1 MPHADSS
8 FVPDTVK
15 TKEEFWAHV
24 HAQVQSLIAVRK
36 QWVSSRLCILFDI
49 HHNFNIDVA
58 AFDFDGLL
66 N

>member
-8 FVPDTVK
+8 FIPDTVK
-15 TKEEFWAHV
+15 TKKEFWAHV
-24 HAQVQSLIAVRK
+24 HMQVQSLISVRK
-36 QWVSSRLCILFDI
+36 QWVSPRFYFDI
-49 HHNFNIDVA
+49 HHKFNIDVA